1 MKQRRH
7 LTAFYLET
15 LIMILVVI
23 GILLVLTQ
31 VMGSSRNQSAR
42 AKRLT
47 EAVVIAQNT
56 AEMAAQYSDL
66 SDLGYALHLDD
77 FEKDGEEFGKQ
88 HCEGTWRW
96 EHLQT
101 DKDANVQLNY
111 YETDYRVSVDR
122 TWEDNMARDIIE
134 VRVEG
139 SEEATYTLEAKTY
152 QAEEEAA

>member
-15 LIMILVVI
+15 LIMILVVV
-23 GILLVLTQ
+23 GILIVLTQ

-56 AEMAAQYSDL
+56 AEVAAQYPDL
-66 SDLGYALHLDD
+66 ADLRYALHLDN
-77 FEKDGEEFGKQ
+77 FEKTGEEYEKQ

-111 YETDYRVSVDR
+111 YETDYRLSVDR
-122 TWEDNMARDIIE
+122 TWEDNLARDIIE

-139 SEEATYTLEAKTY
+139 RDEVTYTLEAKTF
-152 QAEEEAA
+152 QGEEEAE